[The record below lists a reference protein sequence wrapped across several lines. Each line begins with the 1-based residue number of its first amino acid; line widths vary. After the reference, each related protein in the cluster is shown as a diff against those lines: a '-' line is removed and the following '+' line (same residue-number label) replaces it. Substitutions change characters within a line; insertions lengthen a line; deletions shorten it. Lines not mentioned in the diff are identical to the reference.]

1 MIILS
6 WRPTTVHLVNPT
18 FDQREYDT
26 NRFNLTYRGVKHT
39 GGDSIA
45 TASLFT
51 RRISRDLKCSS
62 IKLWRLSVSLRSL
75 VSISQASANE
85 SEIRERPLT
94 RRYRV
99 ARALYVII
107 HPRTLFP
114 FHEVY
119 VGFVFRDECGGGR
132 TISLET
138 YKDWTEIADKRNA
151 EVSISISMLIPLYVS
166 AKATRQR
173 MRRMGM

>member
-1 MIILS
+1 M
-6 WRPTTVHLVNPT
+6 HLVNPT
-18 FDQREYDT
+18 VDQREYDT
-26 NRFNLTYRGVKHT
+26 NRFNTTYQGVKRT
-39 GGDSIA
+39 GEGGGRDSIA

-62 IKLWRLSVSLRSL
+62 IKLWRLSVSLRSP

-99 ARALYVII
+99 ARALYVTI
-107 HPRTLFP
+107 HPRTLF
-114 FHEVY
+114 HEVH

-138 YKDWTEIADKRNA
+138 YKDWTGNRGQKECR
-151 EVSISISMLIPLYVS
+151 SQY
-166 AKATRQR
+166 
-173 MRRMGM
+173 